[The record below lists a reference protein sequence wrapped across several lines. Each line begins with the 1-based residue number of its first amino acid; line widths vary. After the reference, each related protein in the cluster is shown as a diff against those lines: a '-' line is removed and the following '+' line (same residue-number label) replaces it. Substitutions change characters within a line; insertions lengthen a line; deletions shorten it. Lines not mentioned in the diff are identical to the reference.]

1 MPLQFEY
8 EINRDDYASA
18 QVLNHKLSGTRR
30 KTLTWLVAGVAC
42 LVVAVPEMKRGWSPL
57 LLGAVGIWWI
67 WAGLGWSLLGV
78 SARKYFRK
86 HYGSS
91 GVESVRYTAV
101 VDDKGFTVTCESGSW
116 IRRWDDVAC
125 KGEDANLFMLNA
137 KGVLFIFAKRYL
149 SPAQQDDLRTLAAIA
164 R

>member
-1 MPLQFEY
+1 M
-8 EINRDDYASA
+8 
-18 QVLNHKLSGTRR
+18 
-30 KTLTWLVAGVAC
+30 
-42 LVVAVPEMKRGWSPL
+42 
-57 LLGAVGIWWI
+57 
-67 WAGLGWSLLGV
+67 
-78 SARKYFRK
+78 
-86 HYGSS
+86 
-91 GVESVRYTAV
+91 RYTAV
-101 VDDKGFTVTCESGSW
+101 VDDKGFTVTCQSGSW